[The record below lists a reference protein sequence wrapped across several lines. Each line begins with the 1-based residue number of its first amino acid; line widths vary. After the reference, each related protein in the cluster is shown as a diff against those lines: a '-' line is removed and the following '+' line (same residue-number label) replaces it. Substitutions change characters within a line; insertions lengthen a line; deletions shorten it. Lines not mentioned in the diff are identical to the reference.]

1 MGLDS
6 PFGDE
11 KQYFVADDVKEWTER
26 DIEKFLKNT
35 GMVSRGAAKA
45 LVARLDADTK
55 HVNNEDS
62 EQKATRELLEEL
74 KSFKDKLAG

>member
-11 KQYFVADDVKEWTER
+11 KQYFVADDVKEWSER

-35 GMVSRGAAKA
+35 SAMSRGAAKA
-45 LVARLDADTK
+45 LAARLDAKEKRVDK
-55 HVNNEDS
+55 IHNPFRVND
-62 EQKATRELLEEL
+62 L
-74 KSFKDKLAG
+74 